1 MAGINQ
7 FNDYNNTYNQN
18 QNNSYFLSGLT
29 NRQTSA
35 SGLDLTDYA
44 AIRNGSY
51 KKLMK
56 AYYKNQ
62 EEEKTSTTSKTQD
75 TKQSL
80 TAMRDKA
87 DSLKKSTAALMD
99 SSLWEKKKI
108 KKKDEKTGEETE
120 VEDYD
125 WEAITKAVKSFVS
138 DYNDVIEAAGKSD
151 TRIILRNAVRMT
163 STTQQLSGLLEE
175 VGISIGKDNKLA
187 VDEEK
192 LKEARVTTLKTL
204 FTGAHSFGD
213 KVAQKANSISKATV
227 QSKSTYTRN
236 GSYSD
241 TLSKLVSGKVDEEA

>member
-1 MAGINQ
+1 MAGINS
-7 FNDYNNTYNQN
+7 FNDYSNTYNQN
-18 QNNSYFLSGLT
+18 QNNSYFFSGLT
-29 NRQTSA
+29 DRQASV

-62 EEEKTSTTSKTQD
+62 EADKSSKTED

-80 TAMRDKA
+80 TAMKDKA
-87 DSLKKSTAALMD
+87 DSLKKSTAALME

-125 WEAITKAVKSFVS
+125 WEAITKAVKAFVS

-151 TRIILRNAVRMT
+151 TRMILRNAVRMT
-163 STTQQLSGLLEE
+163 SMTEQLSGLLEE
-175 VGISIGKDNKLA
+175 VGISIGKDNKLT

-204 FTGAHSFGD
+204 FTGSHSFGD
-213 KVAQKANSISKATV
+213 KVAQKANSISKVTV
-227 QSKSTYTRN
+227 QNKNTYTRN

-241 TLSKLVSGKVDEEA
+241 TLSRLVSGKVDEEA